1 MRAPRLIVVLAAVCV
16 VAAAVTAGAEA
27 SVMKGRIIDM
37 SCPGPCVP
45 EETGHPF
52 AGTADVVVTRT
63 SSGAVVRRLSVDGST
78 FKTAVRP
85 GRYVVEVTPYP
96 DETPNRCW
104 VGSSERVRA
113 HKHKVARVQ
122 LTVRNDCLL

>member
-1 MRAPRLIVVLAAVCV
+1 V
-16 VAAAVTAGAEA
+16 VAVAAIAATPAQAHRSTAI
-27 SVMKGRIIDM
+27 KGQIIDM

-52 AGTADVVVTRT
+52 GGTANVIITRA
-63 SSGAVVRRLSVDGST
+63 SSGAVVRRLSVEGAT
-78 FKTAVRP
+78 FKTGVRP
-85 GRYVVEVTPYP
+85 GRYIVEVDPYP
-96 DETPNRCW
+96 DPTPNRCW

-113 HKHKVARVQ
+113 HKHKVAHVQ